1 MTHTGVASDAAN
13 DSPNHNSTNN
23 DSTNNDSPKHG
34 SKNDNSRFSA
44 GSGARLRKRM
54 RHAGAIGAGALL
66 LSWPALYNG
75 YPLLYPDSMTYLGD
89 GRLVARALFLH
100 QLAEYYGMRSFIYSL
115 GILPLHWNVTPW
127 PVVTFQTL
135 LTAYVLWL
143 VTRSIVPRLRATR
156 YLILIILLSLLT
168 SSSWYS
174 SLVMPDILGPV
185 LYLCIYLLVFARDEL
200 SRFDHVAVFLIAWW
214 GIASH
219 ATHLMLAAGLCVL
232 LTSLLV
238 LRRPCMLGG
247 RKAVGEV
254 ALIVLLAA
262 AAQLALHGYLY
273 GKPSLNG
280 DRPPFLMARVIADGP
295 GRWYLEQHCGEV
307 KFAICDHVHNLSSD
321 PDNFLWGADGIWQNA
336 DDDYAQ
342 RLSQEEM
349 PFVMATLH
357 AYPRQELAKVASAFW
372 NQLTLF
378 GLYDLDGSDWIV
390 DEFDSVLP
398 GGKRHYL
405 RSREG
410 RNDLPLEFFTSV
422 QKWTT
427 IASVVAIGA
436 LAPFV
441 WRLKSARLAGLSCVI
456 ASTVLANALVT
467 GPLSM
472 VEDRFQARVIW
483 LVSFLAGLFA
493 LVLRDRRTTPAG
505 SAPQTPFH
513 H

>member
-1 MTHTGVASDAAN
+1 MDATGGPYASLRRRMLRAAV
-13 DSPNHNSTNN
+13 
-23 DSTNNDSPKHG
+23 
-34 SKNDNSRFSA
+34 
-44 GSGARLRKRM
+44 
-54 RHAGAIGAGALL
+54 IWAGALL

-100 QLAEYYGMRSFIYSL
+100 QLSEYYGMRSFIYSL
-115 GILPLHWNVTPW
+115 GILPWHWNITPW
-127 PVVTFQTL
+127 PVVALQTL

-143 VTRSIVPRLRATR
+143 VTRSVILREIVPRQTDAR
-156 YLILIILLSLLT
+156 YLILVALLSLFT
-168 SSSWYS
+168 SVSWYT
-174 SLVMPDILGPV
+174 SLIMPDILGPV
-185 LYLCIYLLVFARDEL
+185 MYLCIYLLVFARDEL
-200 SRFDHVAVFLIAWW
+200 SRFDHVALFLIAWW
-214 GIASH
+214 GITSH
-219 ATHLMLAAGLCVL
+219 ATHLILAAGLCVL
-232 LTSLLV
+232 LALL
-238 LRRPCMLGG
+238 LICRLPLMRG
-247 RKAVGEV
+247 RWKAVGEV
-254 ALIVLLAA
+254 ALIIVLAA

-280 DRPPFLMARVIADGP
+280 DRPPFLMARIIADGP

-349 PFVMATLH
+349 PFVMATLR

-398 GGKRHYL
+398 GGKPHYL

-422 QKWTT
+422 QRWTT
-427 IASVVAIGA
+427 LASVVVIGA
-436 LAPFV
+436 LTPFA
-441 WRLKSARLAGLSCVI
+441 WRSKSARIVGLMVVI
-456 ASTVLANALVT
+456 ASTVIANALVT
-467 GPLSM
+467 GPLSL

-483 LVSFLAGLFA
+483 LVSFLAGLLV
-493 LVLRDRRTTPAG
+493 LVLRDRRSTPVVSNA
-505 SAPQTPFH
+505 QTPPSA
-513 H
+513 